1 MADLPRSRAV
11 DRLVQL
17 SEKFPRTKSHTSVK
31 KAYVKFVNNSQD
43 VVAIYWIDFQ
53 GNEVLYFDNVAPGDS
68 RHIKTFQTHPWLFKT
83 RSGRHMYAAYSDK
96 LEQRFEVLHFMIEHY
111 FQGVTSLNEL
121 QLQVQ
126 GILPLIVNIRN
137 KISLLDISA
146 RKIVKTVMKN
156 DYEEKVKTI
165 IENFEV
171 PQNLKDYLLDCLKDS
186 FHANS

>member
-1 MADLPRSRAV
+1 
-11 DRLVQL
+11 
-17 SEKFPRTKSHTSVK
+17 
-31 KAYVKFVNNSQD
+31 
-43 VVAIYWIDFQ
+43 
-53 GNEVLYFDNVAPGDS
+53 
-68 RHIKTFQTHPWLFKT
+68 
-83 RSGRHMYAAYSDK
+83 
-96 LEQRFEVLHFMIEHY
+96 MIEHY

-137 KISLLDISA
+137 KISLLDITA

-171 PQNLKDYLLDCLKDS
+171 PQNLKDYLLDCLKDG